1 MKNSFYF
8 NLLALF
14 VLYFFFRGFF
24 GQAGKGLDKK
34 TKFIFKIYD
43 VINWETNNYNTHI
56 AQYLKKLRLS
66 GRDQGHNSAVGS
78 HRSKMNQSSDQ

>member
-1 MKNSFYF
+1 MMKNYFYF

-14 VLYFFFRGFF
+14 VLFFFRGFF

-43 VINWETNNYNTHI
+43 VIKWETNNYNTRI
-56 AQYLKKLRLS
+56 VQYLKKLRLS
-66 GRDQGHNSAVGS
+66 GRDQGHISAVGS